1 VIGWLRAEI
10 AREWL
15 LWIAGL
21 VFAVGSSR
29 ERTPTVSKIPLA
41 TAGGRRPSLK
51 ARRCLGSE
59 GPAASSVSSEGV
71 VDRGRDADS
80 VFARPGISS
89 RSQLDRILPA
99 GTDTASPR

>member
-1 VIGWLRAEI
+1 MDRGDRFCGGQF
-10 AREWL
+10 
-15 LWIAGL
+15 AGADADR
-21 VFAVGSSR
+21 VEDPVGDGR
-29 ERTPTVSKIPLA
+29 
-41 TAGGRRPSLK
+41 GRRPSLK

-80 VFARPGISS
+80 VFAKPGISS